1 MAAARLT
8 DYERGLKTDVDTTGT
23 IYKYL
28 DDGEKQRIQEYQLIS
43 VVGTKTFFYL
53 FLCLR
58 RLCTLFFHHLN
69 IKIHTSHIL
78 LIHFLLIILPCSNLD
93 PQILLKGFFNR
104 YLILK

>member
-43 VVGTKTFFYL
+43 VVGTKTFLSLFVLTKTLYL
-53 FLCLR
+53 VFSSLE
-58 RLCTLFFHHLN
+58 
-69 IKIHTSHIL
+69 
-78 LIHFLLIILPCSNLD
+78 
-93 PQILLKGFFNR
+93 
-104 YLILK
+104 Y